1 MFSWLMKRM
10 IILGEALERLA
21 MLMREATRL
30 PETDR
35 VIPLD
40 VFKLEGDAC
49 QELGVVLAM
58 NFGS

>member
-1 MFSWLMKRM
+1 
-10 IILGEALERLA
+10 
-21 MLMREATRL
+21 MRGF

-35 VIPLD
+35 VILQD

-58 NFGS
+58 NFCS